1 MFITSN
7 DTEAEIKSLP
17 PKKDPGSEGLMT
29 ELYQTLKKKVLI
41 QTLLKFF
48 LKIENEGVPN
58 SFYEASIILNKTG

>member
-1 MFITSN
+1 
-7 DTEAEIKSLP
+7 
-17 PKKDPGSEGLMT
+17 MT

-41 QTLLKFF
+41 QTLLNFF